1 MNYVWYNNSTYTLL
15 EESKNLGSYFTNST
29 HVVGIYEYWLSMN
42 NNNTVPVWFSIPGD
56 KWTTT
61 DRDRNKQND
70 FNNWFNNIIIS
81 EPFLFIS
88 KDDQRNFIYE
98 QKKYINMKFL
108 KKINLC
114 PLPFTQKY
122 RTSLNLYGV
131 N

>member
-1 MNYVWYNNSTYTLL
+1 
-15 EESKNLGSYFTNST
+15 
-29 HVVGIYEYWLSMN
+29 MN
-42 NNNTVPVWFSIPGD
+42 NQHHSVSIIIPAYNEGEGLGMVL
-56 KWTTT
+56 
-61 DRDRNKQND
+61 
-70 FNNWFNNIIIS
+70 NNIIIS